1 MTLSQ
6 LFVLIPYFYI
16 TLKHTSLVTVYRI
29 QIKFHVFVL
38 FFMSTTKKLYI
49 IPLHHSQT
57 LHSVALWNLRL
68 VYHTFLHHSQTKLV
82 IKGLKEKLVYH
93 TFLHHSQTMVFIIIT
108 VCRLVYHTFLHH
120 SQTEEDKQK
129 AKGGLC
135 TIHFYI
141 ILKPQIQK
149 WNAITCIKSD
159 TQTIYFNKFH
169 IYLYL

>member
-1 MTLSQ
+1 MTSSQ

-57 LHSVALWNLRL
+57 AVCACQYLVTL
-68 VYHTFLHHSQTKLV
+68 VYHTFLHHSQTFTSLYSAFA
-82 IKGLKEKLVYH
+82 LLVYH
-93 TFLHHSQTMVFIIIT
+93 TFLHHSQTFWCFSSSPIT
-108 VCRLVYHTFLHH
+108 LVYHTFLHH
-120 SQTEEDKQK
+120 SQTFN
-129 AKGGLC
+129 GPVHNSISLC

-141 ILKPQIQK
+141 ILK
-149 WNAITCIKSD
+149 
-159 TQTIYFNKFH
+159 
-169 IYLYL
+169 L